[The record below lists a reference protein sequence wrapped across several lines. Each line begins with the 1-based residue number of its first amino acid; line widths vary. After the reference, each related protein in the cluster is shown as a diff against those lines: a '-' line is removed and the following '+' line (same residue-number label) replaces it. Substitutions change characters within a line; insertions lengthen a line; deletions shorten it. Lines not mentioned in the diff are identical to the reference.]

1 MDFYLMLG
9 IGAAI
14 AGYLLSY
21 IAYHYIETRDEE
33 LDDMTK
39 EAVGNIH
46 LRSALIAGLAAF
58 VAMFFINKNKGGNL
72 MGQGVS
78 VQKMDVGQP
87 GF

>member
-21 IAYHYIETRDEE
+21 IAYHYIETRDAE

>member
-14 AGYLLSY
+14 AGYILSY
-21 IAYHYIETRDEE
+21 IAYHYIETRDVEQ
-33 LDDMTK
+33 DDMTK
-39 EAVGNIH
+39 EAIGNIH

-58 VAMFFINKNKGGNL
+58 VAMFFINKNKGGNA
-72 MGQGVS
+72 MGNVS

>member
-1 MDFYLMLG
+1 MLG

-14 AGYLLSY
+14 AGYILSY
-21 IAYHYIETRDEE
+21 IAYHYIETRDVEQ
-33 LDDMTK
+33 DDMTK

-58 VAMFFINKNKGGNL
+58 VAMFFINKNKGGNA
-72 MGQGVS
+72 MGSAS

>member
-1 MDFYLMLG
+1 MDLYLMLG

-21 IAYHYIETRDEE
+21 IAYHYIETRDVEK
-33 LDDMTK
+33 DDLTK
-39 EAVGNIH
+39 DAIGNIH
-46 LRSALIAGLAAF
+46 LRSALVAGLAAF
-58 VAMFFINKNKGGNL
+58 VAMFFINKNKGGNV
-72 MGQGVS
+72 MGSSMS

>member
-1 MDFYLMLG
+1 MDLYLMLG

-14 AGYLLSY
+14 AGYILSY
-21 IAYHYIETRDEE
+21 IAYHYIETRDVEQ
-33 LDDMTK
+33 DDMTK
-39 EAVGNIH
+39 EAIGNIH

-58 VAMFFINKNKGGNL
+58 VAMFFINKNKGGNV
-72 MGQGVS
+72 MGGTS

>member
-1 MDFYLMLG
+1 MLG

-21 IAYHYIETRDEE
+21 IAYHYIETRDAEK
-33 LDDMTK
+33 DDLTK
-39 EAVGNIH
+39 DAIGNIH
-46 LRSALIAGLAAF
+46 LRSALVAGLAAF
-58 VAMFFINKNKGGNL
+58 VAMFFINKNKGGS
-72 MGQGVS
+72 GVT

>member
-1 MDFYLMLG
+1 MDLYLMLG

-14 AGYLLSY
+14 AGYILSY
-21 IAYHYIETRDEE
+21 IAYHYIETRDVEQ
-33 LDDMTK
+33 DDMTK

-58 VAMFFINKNKGGNL
+58 VAMFFINKNKGGNI
-72 MGQGVS
+72 MGSAS
-78 VQKMDVGQP
+78 VQKMDIGQP

>member
-14 AGYLLSY
+14 AGYILSY
-21 IAYHYIETRDEE
+21 IAYHYIETRDAEK
-33 LDDMTK
+33 DDATK

-46 LRSALIAGLAAF
+46 LRSAIVAGLAAF
-58 VAMFFINKNKGGNL
+58 VAMFFINKNKGGNA
-72 MGQGVS
+72 MGGIH

>member
-1 MDFYLMLG
+1 MDLYLMLG

-21 IAYHYIETRDEE
+21 IAYHYIETRDVEK
-33 LDDMTK
+33 DDTTK
-39 EAVGNIH
+39 EVIGNIH

-58 VAMFFINKNKGGNL
+58 VAMFVINKNKGGNV
-72 MGQGVS
+72 MGGGS
-78 VQKMDVGQP
+78 SIQKMDIGQP

>member
-1 MDFYLMLG
+1 MDPYLMLG
-9 IGAAI
+9 LGAAI

-21 IAYHYIETRDEE
+21 VAYHYIETRDSEV
-33 LDDMTK
+33 DDMTK

-46 LRSALIAGLAAF
+46 LRSAVVAGLAAF
-58 VAMFFINKNKGGNL
+58 VAMFIINKNKGSNL
-72 MGQGVS
+72 MNSGIS

>member
-1 MDFYLMLG
+1 MDLYLMLG

-14 AGYLLSY
+14 AGYILSY
-21 IAYHYIETRDEE
+21 IAYHYIETRDVEQ
-33 LDDMTK
+33 DDMTK

-58 VAMFFINKNKGGNL
+58 VAMFFINKNKGGKI
-72 MGQGVS
+72 MGSAS

>member
-1 MDFYLMLG
+1 MDLYLMLG

-21 IAYHYIETRDEE
+21 VAYHYIETRDVEK
-33 LDDMTK
+33 DDMMK
-39 EAVGNIH
+39 DAIGNVH
-46 LRSALIAGLAAF
+46 LRSALVAGLAAF
-58 VAMFFINKNKGGNL
+58 VAMFFINKNKGSNAMSSG
-72 MGQGVS
+72 MS